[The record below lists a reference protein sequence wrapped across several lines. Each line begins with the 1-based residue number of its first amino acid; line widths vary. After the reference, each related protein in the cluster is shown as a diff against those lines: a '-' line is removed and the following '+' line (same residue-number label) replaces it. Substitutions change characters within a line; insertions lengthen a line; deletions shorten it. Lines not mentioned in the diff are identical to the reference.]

1 MDVSLYYRN
10 LLSGAAESSLE
21 STGAAAPDLSDP
33 GIADRVRTAREELHQ
48 IVRDHLGDKPDLH
61 AIADRIAEQG
71 GSALRLLRDDGQNV
85 ARSAD
90 ILGGLEGIVRTDGS
104 RPSFM
109 IRNGDID
116 RTTSPVGD
124 WGATL
129 DTSAESLTKVISC
142 VGRIDLPG
150 AVAGY
155 QGTGFLIQENL
166 IVTNRHVLQAIADP
180 NEGAWKFRPGASI
193 DFGHEFRGRASVTP
207 RALKSLVFAGPKVI
221 KSGSSVDHSKLD
233 IAVIEIEPV
242 TPPPTEVLAVDAS
255 VDWPTP
261 SLIVFTIG
269 YPANPGHGYAL
280 SLLEQ
285 LFQSTYGFKR
295 LAPGRVITSQFT
307 NKAWTTTHDATTLG
321 GNSGSVLLVAGREHI
336 AAGLH
341 YGGRISKP
349 LENWGH
355 ILGAV
360 LDQPGDPAT
369 PTTLRE
375 QFQKFGVTLI
385 DRRVGG
391 PR

>member
-1 MDVSLYYRN
+1 
-10 LLSGAAESSLE
+10 
-21 STGAAAPDLSDP
+21 
-33 GIADRVRTAREELHQ
+33 
-48 IVRDHLGDKPDLH
+48 
-61 AIADRIAEQG
+61 
-71 GSALRLLRDDGQNV
+71 
-85 ARSAD
+85 
-90 ILGGLEGIVRTDGS
+90 
-104 RPSFM
+104 
-109 IRNGDID
+109 
-116 RTTSPVGD
+116 
-124 WGATL
+124 
-129 DTSAESLTKVISC
+129 
-142 VGRIDLPG
+142 
-150 AVAGY
+150 
-155 QGTGFLIQENL
+155 
-166 IVTNRHVLQAIADP
+166 
-180 NEGAWKFRPGASI
+180 
-193 DFGHEFRGRASVTP
+193 
-207 RALKSLVFAGPKVI
+207 
-221 KSGSSVDHSKLD
+221 
-233 IAVIEIEPV
+233 
-242 TPPPTEVLAVDAS
+242 
-255 VDWPTP
+255 
-261 SLIVFTIG
+261 VFTIG

-341 YGGRISKP
+341 SGGRISKP